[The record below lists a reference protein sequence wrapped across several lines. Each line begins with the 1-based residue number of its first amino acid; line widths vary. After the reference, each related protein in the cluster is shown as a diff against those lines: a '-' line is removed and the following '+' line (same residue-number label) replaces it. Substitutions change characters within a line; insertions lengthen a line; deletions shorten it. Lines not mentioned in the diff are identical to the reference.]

1 MVLATG
7 NAGFTLGASL
17 TDEELVVPVA
27 SFSVALTLGSEAF
40 GASGVVVVAGV
51 LSVF

>member
-17 TDEELVVPVA
+17 TDEVLASVV
-27 SFSVALTLGSEAF
+27 FTFGSDAF

-51 LSVF
+51 PSVVF